1 MSDARDA
8 GDARVAKEVV
18 YANAGTSLY
27 TFDFSPA
34 DGTLTQKASMDL
46 GQVLQFAEFDSHS
59 KHLYAGVGAAGSGL
73 YTLHAFWIDPAS
85 GLLTEIPAPADGGTA
100 EGGSDAAVEGG
111 STGVTSPNGRI
122 INLTL
127 SRDDNYLLTVH
138 NVTKSYTVFKLNA
151 DGTIGA
157 PVAQADGG
165 DMNIGSFVHQVHV
178 DPSNK
183 FVTICDRGNDPS
195 TLADGGM
202 IPEDLGHIRV
212 FTYAAGVLTP
222 LQTVGFP
229 SNPGYGPRHLD
240 FHPSKPWV
248 YVALERANRLITY
261 SMDSTGKL
269 TQVFDKSSLANMA
282 DMGMLNTNETN
293 NGQRAGAIKVHP
305 TGKFLWITNRNW
317 SLMPYTDGGAGDAA
331 TASDAGD
338 AATASDAGD
347 AATVSDAGDAGVSD
361 AADGEATSEAGD
373 AGGTSDAGD
382 GGDAAAPPPPVQVW
396 VGTGENNVAL
406 FSIDQTTGEP
416 TFVAATDSH
425 GFEPRTFALDPSGGY
440 VIVGNQKKINTLT
453 SLGLVTVNPNLAV
466 FQVAADGTL
475 NWVKSYDQPGEVLWE
490 GAVTVGQ

>member
-1 MSDARDA
+1 VALPSTSGG
-8 GDARVAKEVV
+8 GDASVAKEVV
-18 YANAGTSLY
+18 YANAGANLY
-27 TFDFSPA
+27 TFDFSLA
-34 DGTLTQKASMDL
+34 DGTLTTKASMAL
-46 GQVLQFAEFDSHS
+46 GGVLQFAEFDSHS
-59 KHLYAGVGAAGSGL
+59 KHLYAGAGAAGSGL
-73 YTLHAFWIDPAS
+73 YILHAFRIDPAT
-85 GLLTEIPAPADGGTA
+85 GLLTEIPAPAGTA
-100 EGGSDAAVEGG
+100 VGGSDAAAGGG
-111 STGVTSPNGRI
+111 STGVMPPNGRI

-195 TLADGGM
+195 TAADGGM

-212 FTYAAGVLTP
+212 FTYADGVLTP

-229 SNPGYGPRHLD
+229 NNPGYGPRHLD

-248 YVALERANRLITY
+248 YVAVERANRLITY

-269 TQVFDKSSLANMA
+269 TQVFDKSSLANVA

-293 NGQRAGAIKVHP
+293 NNGQRAGGIKVHP
-305 TGKFLWITNRNW
+305 SGKFLWVANRQW
-317 SLMPYTDGGAGDAA
+317 TLKPYTDGGAGG
-331 TASDAGD
+331 AG
-338 AATASDAGD
+338 
-347 AATVSDAGDAGVSD
+347 DAGDAGD
-361 AADGEATSEAGD
+361 
-373 AGGTSDAGD
+373 
-382 GGDAAAPPPPVQVW
+382 AAPPPPVQVW
-396 VGTGENNVAL
+396 VGTGENNIAL

-416 TFVAATDSH
+416 TFVAAADTH

-453 SLGLVTVNPNLAV
+453 NSGLVTVNPNLSV
-466 FQVAADGTL
+466 FQVAANGTL
-475 NWVKSYDQPGEVLWE
+475 TWVKSYDQAGEVFWE
-490 GAVTVGQ
+490 GAVTAGQ